1 MASAPLT
8 PSARRGWL
16 TPAAQA
22 LATGFGAGYSP
33 VAPGTAGSV
42 VGLLLFLP
50 MTLLPPLGQLAVTA
64 FVFVVGVAASAHVAR
79 LLSRKDP
86 GIVVIDEVVGMWVSL
101 LFLPFTPAVA
111 LLAFLLFRLLDMVK
125 PYPARQFEALP
136 GGLGIM
142 ADDVMAA
149 VYVNLVLR
157 VIGQVVPL
165 S

>member
-8 PSARRGWL
+8 PTARRGWL
-16 TPAAQA
+16 TAAAQA
-22 LATGFGAGYSP
+22 LATGFGSGYSP
-33 VAPGTAGSV
+33 IAPGTAGSA
-42 VGLLLFLP
+42 VGLLLFVPLSR
-50 MTLLPPLGQLAVTA
+50 LPPLLQLAVTLV
-64 FVFVVGVAASAHVAR
+64 VFAAGVLASTHVAR
-79 LLSRKDP
+79 LVGRKDP
-86 GIVVIDEVVGMWVSL
+86 GIVVIDEVVGVWVSL

-111 LLAFLLFRLLDMVK
+111 LLAFLLFRLLDMLK

-136 GGLGIM
+136 DGLGIM

-157 VIGQVVPL
+157 VIAQVVPL

>member
-8 PSARRGWL
+8 KTARRGWL
-16 TPAAQA
+16 TVTAQT
-22 LATGFGAGYSP
+22 LATGFGSGYSP
-33 VAPGTAGSV
+33 IAPGTAGSA
-42 VGLLLFLP
+42 VGLLLFVPLS
-50 MTLLPPLGQLAVTA
+50 LLPPLVQLAVTLA
-64 FVFVVGVAASAHVAR
+64 VFAVGVLASTHVAR
-79 LLSRKDP
+79 VLGRKDP
-86 GIVVIDEVVGMWVSL
+86 GIVVIDEIVGVWVSL

-136 GGLGIM
+136 DGLGIM

-149 VYVNLVLR
+149 VYVNLLLR
-157 VIGQVVPL
+157 LIGQVLPL